1 MQEELSAKTLKIN
14 TLQQEI
20 AKKSSQLSAL
30 KKELEEKAV
39 AYSAGTARSTELE
52 QELMV
57 KNKHIRELEKTVSE
71 KHKQL
76 TSAFEKA
83 KLIHLEQHR
92 DMEKQIELLQTQLG
106 EKCQQ
111 LVEQETTITVLQQE
125 IVHKQHHIESLD
137 GLLTESREVKQLES
151 ALDACKEEF
160 VLYVR
165 KTEEDK
171 EMFENQLKKKSEE
184 VIACFGSFSVLQR

>member
-1 MQEELSAKTLKIN
+1 MA
-14 TLQQEI
+14 EI
-20 AKKSSQLSAL
+20 YFLFL
-30 KKELEEKAV
+30 V
-39 AYSAGTARSTELE
+39 
-52 QELMV
+52 
-57 KNKHIRELEKTVSE
+57 
-71 KHKQL
+71 
-76 TSAFEKA
+76 
-83 KLIHLEQHR
+83 
-92 DMEKQIELLQTQLG
+92 LQTQLG

-137 GLLTESREVKQLES
+137 GLLTESREEMKKQDLEKDERLKILESQLNERTIKVKQLES

-171 EMFENQLKKKSEE
+171 ETFENQLKKKSEE